1 MREQILTQPPSVE
14 RYLQLAQL
22 SDADAAWWEDLVEH
36 SDTRAQWRA
45 ALAARE
51 HALCT
56 ARHWR
61 HLAAL
66 LPEPIAQPT
75 RTQA

>member
-1 MREQILTQPPSVE
+1 PSVE
-14 RYLQLAQL
+14 RYLHLAKL
-22 SDADAAWWEDLVEH
+22 SDADADWWEELVEH
-36 SDTRAQWRA
+36 STTRAQWRA

-51 HALCT
+51 HTLCT

-66 LPEPIAQPT
+66 LPEPVAQPT
-75 RTQA
+75 GTEA

>member
-1 MREQILTQPPSVE
+1 MHEQLMAQPPSVQ
-14 RYLQLAQL
+14 RFLRLATL
-22 SDADAAWWEDLVEH
+22 ADADAAWWEELVER
-36 SDTRAQWRA
+36 STTRARWRA

-51 HALCT
+51 HTLCT

-66 LPEPIAQPT
+66 LPEPVVHSSEVGA
-75 RTQA
+75 

>member
-1 MREQILTQPPSVE
+1 MREQMLAQPPSVK
-14 RYLQLAQL
+14 RHLHLAEL
-22 SDADAAWWEDLVEH
+22 SDADAAWWEELVEH
-36 SDTRAQWRA
+36 SNTRARWRA

-66 LPEPIAQPT
+66 LRDPVAHSTEAG
-75 RTQA
+75 A